1 MLKAYE
7 VEAIEYGE
15 ESEDGSRKARKGR
28 IKEDKSSRWPERL
41 K

>member
-1 MLKAYE
+1 MLNAYD
-7 VEAIEYGE
+7 AIEDEE

-28 IKEDKSSRWPERL
+28 IKEDKSSRWPVRL